1 MRQTLLILTFIS
13 VFGCK
18 QPDNETSSNADSTI
32 VKVDKQEIK
41 VTTLNCGLDNEDKVY
56 EYLPRV
62 DVPRHL
68 FTIIFKCNGDSL
80 TGKIFG
86 PLPEGEHGLAFFKA
100 DLKNIKI
107 DRLENI
113 EFEFTHGDLF
123 DRQITINNY
132 LESSDSS
139 KFGFSRALLIYKG
152 RNYGDSLI
160 LNCISE
166 YYDCYTDVMK
176 FMSKN

>member
-1 MRQTLLILTFIS
+1 
-13 VFGCK
+13 
-18 QPDNETSSNADSTI
+18 
-32 VKVDKQEIK
+32 
-41 VTTLNCGLDNEDKVY
+41 
-56 EYLPRV
+56 
-62 DVPRHL
+62 
-68 FTIIFKCNGDSL
+68 
-80 TGKIFG
+80 
-86 PLPEGEHGLAFFKA
+86 LPEGEHGLAFFKA